1 MQILLK
7 YLLLIEPDRQRLSR
21 FVLYA
26 VEELGGNVFSATLSV
41 EKCMK
46 ELFQAVHVRQETVE
60 VILSLEDEKIHLI
73 LGESACLISELA
85 EEPSAEKIQ
94 EVSMRLKQESEL
106 ADPEVLR
113 QRNARITEDLERA
126 KAKAAEEM
134 NQLEAKLERRR
145 IELEQA
151 QRSAEKD
158 SLTDL
163 YNHGFYDQRLEEAM
177 ARCKRQG
184 DPLSLLMLD
193 VDKFKDINDTHGHV
207 YGDDY
212 LKRVAKSMSDACRIE
227 VDYCCRLGGDEFAI
241 IIFSNA
247 KMSERIAKKILKNMD
262 MNVSIGIA
270 QLLPDDTVK
279 TFSERCDQALYVAK
293 EGGRGQV
300 SVSNIRVVSKSR
312 KKLKQ

>member
-26 VEELGGNVFSATLSV
+26 VEELGGNVFSATLLV

-46 ELFQAVHVRQETVE
+46 QLFEAVHVRQETVE
-60 VILSLEDEKIHLI
+60 VVLSLDGEKIYLA
-73 LGESACLISELA
+73 LADSACLISELG
-85 EEPSAEKIQ
+85 EMPPSEKVQ

-134 NQLEAKLERRR
+134 KQLETELEYRR

-151 QRSAEKD
+151 QRNAEKD

-184 DPLSLLMLD
+184 EALCLLMLD
-193 VDKFKDINDTHGHV
+193 VDKFKEINDTHGHV
-207 YGDDY
+207 YGDEY
-212 LKRVAKSMSDACRIE
+212 LKRVADSMNDACRTE

-247 KMSERIAKKILKNMD
+247 SMSERIAKNILKSMD

-270 QLLPDDTVK
+270 QMLPDDTVK
-279 TFSERCDQALYVAK
+279 TFSERCDQALYEAK
-293 EGGRGQV
+293 ENGRGQV
-300 SVSNIRVVSKSR
+300 AVSNIRVVDKSK